1 MLNFRIDRHFL
12 FLKTDNLATFA
23 ERILRNTTRNPY
35 YQKEDG
41 ICRAVENGVKKL
53 RNAMTDPFLK
63 RKDRIPLIKLQ
74 EATLLQSLE
83 KLAEHVENTLDCK
96 ADILS
101 TGFHLHT
108 DSKENTRRQQRMGL
122 KIEKIGLEVN

>member
-12 FLKTDNLATFA
+12 FLKNDNLATFA

-35 YQKEDG
+35 YKKEND
-41 ICRAVENGVKKL
+41 ISEAVETGVKKL
-53 RNAMTDPFLK
+53 RIAMTDPFLK
-63 RKDRIPLIKLQ
+63 RKDRIPLIKVQ
-74 EATLLQSLE
+74 EATLLKSLE
-83 KLAEHVENTLDCK
+83 KLAEHIETTLDCK

-122 KIEKIGLEVN
+122 KIEKIGISAN